1 MTTFQI
7 VLLILAGGIFYLF
20 FKQLFSGNYPK
31 RGVDYEAKSA
41 NAQIGGI
48 NRPDKTFSKPQE
60 PKSRLEEL
68 IEIADQSIS
77 EGNYIEA
84 KKALLSAIVHNDKD
98 IDILRRLGVV
108 YMHMNDYVDA
118 KEIFQRVLSID
129 SSDDLAHS
137 SLANALHKL
146 GEDEEALKEHQKAIE
161 LDPNYAPHYYN
172 YANTLYDM
180 GRLKEA
186 RDMYQKALQIDP
198 NLKEAQKMLEEL
210 K

>member
-48 NRPDKTFSKPQE
+48 NRPDKTFSKPKE

>member
-1 MTTFQI
+1 LTTFQI